1 MWKILIIS
9 YKMAIIWMPEYLV
22 MVIKSAFRNS
32 QASIW
37 TNVGQP
43 LKWNLNLEKKS
54 EKSRYAIIKLVCHEF
69 NNDESMTYKL
79 SITYKLFDNSHE
91 HDITFQASITVTS

>member
-1 MWKILIIS
+1 MISNRISIWKILIIS

-43 LKWNLNLEKKS
+43 LEWNLNLE
-54 EKSRYAIIKLVCHEF
+54 IKIRKIQIL
-69 NNDESMTYKL
+69 
-79 SITYKLFDNSHE
+79 NSKTGMSW
-91 HDITFQASITVTS
+91 IQ